1 MIRSLNTGVQ
11 GVRQYQ
17 TSLDAIGNNLANINT
32 VAYKSA
38 RIDFSDTLNQTLRA
52 PTPDTETGSGTSG
65 MQVGNGLAIS
75 AIKNSFEQGAIKQT
89 GVRTDLAV
97 AGSGFFMVKDPTTNE
112 LFATRAGDFRLD
124 KNSYLVTNGGFRV
137 QGLNKQAPAY
147 TDSQKK
153 EIGDLQ
159 LDVGKY
165 MTDVTGISIVTD
177 AVPQVDH
184 VAIAGTAPAH
194 TFSVVIDD
202 ITVGPTAW
210 NTSNAQTATNIAA
223 AINANAAVN
232 TAVTA
237 STSGGN
243 LIITSDVAGT
253 AITTTASSVGGT
265 ATKSTSTANVVP
277 DVLTKTAHGFT
288 TGQQVKFAATKGV
301 PTANPAITISTVMYV
316 RVDPSD
322 SANKLTL
329 HSTASDAAAGTNS
342 IDFTTAVGTFDLT
355 GGASISSFNVG
366 VDGKVNMLLTD
377 GTQYARAQ
385 VRMQDFANKQN
396 LMKQG
401 ANLYSNLATAG
412 ALGTSGTSAS
422 ATEILAGAESP
433 GNSGLGR
440 IESGALELSNVD
452 MAKEFAKMITTQRA
466 FQANARV
473 ITTSDEILQ
482 EMMQLKR

>member
-38 RIDFSDTLNQTLRA
+38 RIDFADTLNQTLRA

-97 AGSGFFMVKDPTTNE
+97 AGSGFFLVKDPTTNE

-147 TDSQKK
+147 TEAQKK

-165 MTDVTGISIVTD
+165 MSDVTGISIVTD
-177 AVPQVDH
+177 AVAQVDN
-184 VAIAGTAPAH
+184 VAIAGAAGN
-194 TFSVVIDD
+194 TFSIVIDD
-202 ITVGPTAW
+202 ITVGPTTW
-210 NTSNAQTATNIAA
+210 NASNAQTATDIAA
-223 AINANAAVN
+223 AINANGAVN
-232 TAVTA
+232 ATVTA
-237 STSGGN
+237 STSGDDVV
-243 LIITSDVAGT
+243 ITSDVAGT
-253 AITTTASSVGGT
+253 AITTTSSSVGGT
-265 ATKSTSTANVVP
+265 ATKTTPTANVVP
-277 DVLTKTAHGFT
+277 DVLTKTAHGFS
-288 TGQQVKFAATKGV
+288 TGQQVKFATTKGV
-301 PTANPAITISTVMYV
+301 PTADPAITISTVMYV

-322 SANKLTL
+322 SADKFTL
-329 HSTASDAAAGTNS
+329 HSTASDAAAGTNP
-342 IDFTTAVGTFDLT
+342 IDFTAAVGTFDLT

-377 GTQYARAQ
+377 GTQYARSQ

-412 ALGTSGTSAS
+412 ALGTTGTSAS
-422 ATEILAGAESP
+422 ATEVLSGAESP

>member
-97 AGSGFFMVKDPTTNE
+97 AGSGFFLVKDPTTNE

-147 TDSQKK
+147 TDTEKK

-165 MTDVTGISIVTD
+165 MNDVTGISIVTD
-177 AVPQVDH
+177 AVAQIDK
-184 VAIAGTAPAH
+184 VAIAGTAVAN
-194 TFSVVIDD
+194 TFTVTIND
-202 ITVGPTAW
+202 IAVGPIAWDTDNTTTA
-210 NTSNAQTATNIAA
+210 AALAT
-223 AINANAAVN
+223 AINANAAIN
-232 TAVTA
+232 TQVTA
-237 STSGGN
+237 SSTGADLS
-243 LIITSDVAGT
+243 ITSDVAGT
-253 AITTTASSVGGT
+253 AITTTSTSVGGT
-265 ATKSTSTANVVP
+265 ATKTTPTANVVP

-301 PTANPAITISTVMYV
+301 PATNPAITVSTVMYV
-316 RVDPSD
+316 RVNPSD
-322 SANKLTL
+322 AANKFTL
-329 HSTASDAAAGTNS
+329 HSTASDAAAGTS
-342 IDFTTAVGTFDLT
+342 PIDFTTAVGTFDLT

-377 GTQYARAQ
+377 GTQYSRSQ

-401 ANLYSNLATAG
+401 SNLYSNLATAG
-412 ALGTSGTSAS
+412 AMGTTGTSAS
-422 ATEILAGAESP
+422 ATEILAGAEAA

-440 IESGALELSNVD
+440 VESGALELSNVD

>member
-1 MIRSLNTGVQ
+1 
-11 GVRQYQ
+11 
-17 TSLDAIGNNLANINT
+17 
-32 VAYKSA
+32 
-38 RIDFSDTLNQTLRA
+38 
-52 PTPDTETGSGTSG
+52 
-65 MQVGNGLAIS
+65 
-75 AIKNSFEQGAIKQT
+75 
-89 GVRTDLAV
+89 
-97 AGSGFFMVKDPTTNE
+97 
-112 LFATRAGDFRLD
+112 RLD
-124 KNSYLVTNGGFRV
+124 KNSFLVTNGGFRV

-147 TDSQKK
+147 TDAQKK

-165 MTDVTGISIVTD
+165 MNDVTGISIVTD
-177 AVPQVDH
+177 PVAQVDRFD
-184 VAIAGTAPAH
+184 IAGAGGN
-194 TFSVVIDD
+194 TFSIVIND
-202 ITVGPTAW
+202 ITVGPTPW
-210 NTSNAQTATNIAA
+210 NTTNAQTATDIAA

-237 STSGGN
+237 STGVGN
-243 LIITSDVAGT
+243 QLLITSDVAGT

-265 ATKSTSTANVVP
+265 VTEVAHTANVVP
-277 DVLTKTAHGFT
+277 DVLTKADHGFT
-288 TGQQVKFAATKGV
+288 TGQQVKFATTKGV
-301 PTANPAITISTVMYV
+301 PTASPAITISTVLYV
-316 RVDPSD
+316 RVDPTD
-322 SANKLTL
+322 PDNKFTL

-342 IDFTTAVGTFDLT
+342 IDFTAAVGTFDLT

-385 VRMQDFANKQN
+385 VRMQDFANQQN

-401 ANLYSNLATAG
+401 SNLYSNLATAG
-412 ALGTSGTSAS
+412 ALGTTGTSAS
-422 ATEILAGAESP
+422 ATEILAGAQSP
-433 GNSGLGR
+433 GNGGLGR

>member
-38 RIDFSDTLNQTLRA
+38 RIDFADTLNQTLRA

-97 AGSGFFMVKDPTTNE
+97 AGAGFFLVKDPTTNE

-124 KNSYLVTNGGFRV
+124 KNSFLVTNGGFRV

-147 TDSQKK
+147 TADEKK

-165 MTDVTGISIVTD
+165 REDVTGITVTPTVQED
-177 AVPQVDH
+177 ETTEEIEY
-184 VAIAGTAPAH
+184 VA
-194 TFSVVIDD
+194 S
-202 ITVGPTAW
+202 
-210 NTSNAQTATNIAA
+210 
-223 AINANAAVN
+223 
-232 TAVTA
+232 
-237 STSGGN
+237 
-243 LIITSDVAGT
+243 
-253 AITTTASSVGGT
+253 
-265 ATKSTSTANVVP
+265 K
-277 DVLTKTAHGFT
+277 LTLADHGFS
-288 TGQQVKFAATKGV
+288 TGQQVKFKETDEGKTV
-301 PTANPAITISTVMYV
+301 PVCSPEITVSTVLYV
-316 RVDPSD
+316 RTTLGST
-322 SANKLTL
+322 SEFSL
-329 HSTASDAAAGTNS
+329 HSTASDAAAGTNAINVS
-342 IDFTTAVGTFDLT
+342 SAPGTYDLT

-366 VDGKVNMLLTD
+366 VDGQINMLLTD
-377 GTQYARAQ
+377 GTQYSRGQ

-401 ANLYSNLATAG
+401 SNLYSNLATAG
-412 ALGTSGTSAS
+412 ALGTTGTSAS
-422 ATEILAGAESP
+422 ATEILSGAESP

>member
-38 RIDFSDTLNQTLRA
+38 RIDFADTLNQTLRA

-65 MQVGNGLAIS
+65 MQVGNGLVIS

-97 AGSGFFMVKDPTTNE
+97 AGSGFFLVKDPTTNE

-147 TDSQKK
+147 TEAQKK

-165 MTDVTGISIVTD
+165 MSDVTGISIVTD
-177 AVPQVDH
+177 AVAQVDN
-184 VAIAGTAPAH
+184 VAIAGAAGN
-194 TFSVVIDD
+194 TFSIVIDD
-202 ITVGPTAW
+202 ITVGPTTW
-210 NTSNAQTATNIAA
+210 NASNAQTATDIAA
-223 AINANAAVN
+223 AINANGAVN
-232 TAVTA
+232 ATVTA
-237 STSGGN
+237 STSGDDVV
-243 LIITSDVAGT
+243 ITSDVAGT
-253 AITTTASSVGGT
+253 AITTTSSSVGGT
-265 ATKSTSTANVVP
+265 ATKTTPTANVVP
-277 DVLTKTAHGFT
+277 DVLTKTAHGFS
-288 TGQQVKFAATKGV
+288 TGQQVKFATTKGV
-301 PTANPAITISTVMYV
+301 PTADPAITISTVMYV

-322 SANKLTL
+322 SADKFTL
-329 HSTASDAAAGTNS
+329 HSTASDAAAGTNP
-342 IDFTTAVGTFDLT
+342 IDFTAAVGTFDLT

-377 GTQYARAQ
+377 GTQYARSQ

-412 ALGTSGTSAS
+412 ALGTTGTSAS
-422 ATEILAGAESP
+422 ATEILSGAESP

>member
-38 RIDFSDTLNQTLRA
+38 RIDFADTLNQTLRA

-97 AGSGFFMVKDPTTNE
+97 AGSGFFLVKDPTTNE

-147 TDSQKK
+147 TEAQKK
-153 EIGDLQ
+153 EVGDLQ
-159 LDVGKY
+159 FDVGKY
-165 MTDVTGISIVTD
+165 MSDVTGISIVTD
-177 AVPQVDH
+177 AVAQVDN
-184 VAIAGTAPAH
+184 VAIAGAAGN
-194 TFSVVIDD
+194 TFSIVIDD
-202 ITVGPTAW
+202 ITVGPTTW
-210 NTSNAQTATNIAA
+210 NASNAQTATDIAA
-223 AINANAAVN
+223 AINANGAVN
-232 TAVTA
+232 ATVTA
-237 STSGGN
+237 STSGDDVV
-243 LIITSDVAGT
+243 ITSDVAGT
-253 AITTTASSVGGT
+253 AITTTSSSVGGT
-265 ATKSTSTANVVP
+265 ATKTTPTANVVP
-277 DVLTKTAHGFT
+277 DVLTKTAHGFS
-288 TGQQVKFAATKGV
+288 TGQQVKFATTKGV
-301 PTANPAITISTVMYV
+301 PTADPAITISTVMYV

-322 SANKLTL
+322 SADKFTL
-329 HSTASDAAAGTNS
+329 HSTASDAAAGTNP
-342 IDFTTAVGTFDLT
+342 IDFTAAVGTFDLT

-377 GTQYARAQ
+377 GTQYARSQ

-412 ALGTSGTSAS
+412 ALGTTGTSAS
-422 ATEILAGAESP
+422 ATEVLSGAESP

>member
-97 AGSGFFMVKDPTTNE
+97 AGSGFFLVKDPTTNE

-124 KNSYLVTNGGFRV
+124 KNSFLVTNGGFRV

-147 TDSQKK
+147 TDTEKK

-165 MTDVTGISIVTD
+165 MSDVTGISIVTD
-177 AVPQVDH
+177 PVAQVDN
-184 VAIAGTAPAH
+184 IAVGGGAGN
-194 TFSVVIDD
+194 TFSVVIND
-202 ITVGPTAW
+202 ITVGPTTW
-210 NTSNAQTATNIAA
+210 NTSAAQTATNIAA

-232 TAVTA
+232 SAVTA
-237 STSGGN
+237 STSGAN
-243 LIITSDVAGT
+243 VVITSDVAGT
-253 AITTTASSVGGT
+253 AIITTASSVGGT
-265 ATKSTSTANVVP
+265 ATKTTSTANVVP
-277 DVLTKTAHGFT
+277 DVLTKAGHGFT
-288 TGQQVKFAATKGV
+288 TGQQVKFATTKGV
-301 PTANPAITISTVMYV
+301 PTADPAITVSTVMYV

-322 SANKLTL
+322 SANKLSL
-329 HSTASDAAAGTNS
+329 HSTASDAAAGTNA
-342 IDFTTAVGTFDLT
+342 INFTTAVGTFDLT

-412 ALGTSGTSAS
+412 ALGTTGTSAS

-433 GNSGLGR
+433 GNSGIGR

>member
-38 RIDFSDTLNQTLRA
+38 RIDFADTLNQTLRA

-65 MQVGNGLAIS
+65 MQVGNGLVIS

-97 AGSGFFMVKDPTTNE
+97 AGSGFFLVKDPTTNE

-147 TDSQKK
+147 TEAQKK
-153 EIGDLQ
+153 EVGDLQ

-165 MTDVTGISIVTD
+165 MSDVTGISIVTD
-177 AVPQVDH
+177 AVAQVDN
-184 VAIAGTAPAH
+184 VAIAGAAGN
-194 TFSVVIDD
+194 TFSIVIDD
-202 ITVGPTAW
+202 ITVGPTTW
-210 NTSNAQTATNIAA
+210 NASNAQTATDIAA
-223 AINANAAVN
+223 AINANGAVN
-232 TAVTA
+232 ATVTA
-237 STSGGN
+237 STSGDDVV
-243 LIITSDVAGT
+243 ITSDVAGT
-253 AITTTASSVGGT
+253 AITTTSSSVGGT
-265 ATKSTSTANVVP
+265 ATKTTPTANVVP
-277 DVLTKTAHGFT
+277 DVLTKTAHGFS
-288 TGQQVKFAATKGV
+288 TGQQVKFATTKGV
-301 PTANPAITISTVMYV
+301 PTADPAITISTVMYV

-322 SANKLTL
+322 SADKFTL
-329 HSTASDAAAGTNS
+329 HSTASDAAAGTNP
-342 IDFTTAVGTFDLT
+342 IDFTAAVGTFDLT

-377 GTQYARAQ
+377 GTQYARSQ

-401 ANLYSNLATAG
+401 SNLYSNLATAG
-412 ALGTSGTSAS
+412 AMGTTGTSAS
-422 ATEILAGAESP
+422 ATEILAGAEAA

-440 IESGALELSNVD
+440 VESGALELSNVD